1 MDEPGGRRI
10 RLGPREVT
18 FGSAEL
24 QILQPSN
31 QLLGDPGTLRRELA
45 DRGYLFIRGLH
56 DRQEVLDARLEVLKY
71 VKESGEGKL
80 DASFPW
86 QQGVLDSRCGRGCVP
101 FMEGKNSIT
110 HSDAVLKVIEGPRPR
125 AFFRTLL
132 GTEPQTFDYKWL
144 RAMYNEGFTGAH
156 VDWVYMSRGTD
167 QVFTMW
173 TPLGDVTMEMGTLAV
188 CEGSHKLQSF
198 QHFQET
204 YGSLDVEEARLKGTG
219 WFIFV
224 AIWTGWFMFV
234 AIGTGWFMFVAIGTG
249 WLMNG
254 VVHVCVAIGTGFF
267 TEDPDEITQRF
278 GGQWKSAD
286 FQAGDALIFTM
297 RTVHMSTVN
306 TTRFARPAGLPAD
319 PRFTGDLRPVV
330 PRFGVHGK
338 DGTVQESEVTMEE
351 LKEKWGFR
359 QLLSLKTI

>member
-10 RLGPREVT
+10 RLGPREMT

-31 QLLGDPGTLRRELA
+31 QLLGDPGALRRELA

-144 RAMYNEGFTGAH
+144 RAMYNEGFSGAH

-167 QVFTMW
+167 QLFTMW

-219 WFIFV
+219 
-224 AIWTGWFMFV
+224 
-234 AIGTGWFMFVAIGTG
+234 
-249 WLMNG
+249 
-254 VVHVCVAIGTGFF
+254 FF
-267 TEDPDEITQRF
+267 TEDPDEITRRF
-278 GGQWKSAD
+278 GGQWKSSD

-306 TTRFARPAGLPAD
+306 TTRFARVSCDTRWQPAGLPAD
-319 PRFTGDLRPVV
+319 PRFTGDLGPVV